1 MERKSMKKTL
11 FTYIFAFFFCLFFI
25 VGTVSAFFYTTVFDS
40 DKYMKQMEK
49 NNYSE
54 IVVSHL
60 YNQLDSIG
68 DVISIDTDDIFTLL
82 RKDDVVTHSKNY
94 TKTYLEAILNGKS
107 FSDSDVTPYSIEY
120 AKSDL
125 EQLVKRFYETSE
137 NSFSEEEFEIIYDYI
152 EKHINSSL
160 KFLSSSILEKTIPL
174 GKYAVLAKDVFKTAS
189 ISLVFAFILL
199 LATIFINRKDG
210 IAKMIYKVGG
220 IVFVPSAIIF
230 IPTFL
235 FDNYNLGSKVAIARS
250 PLSVVFASVIDTIVK
265 GLEEISGAFF
275 AISFILVVVGAIL
288 ISKNIYGKKAEKE
301 ITQ

>member
-1 MERKSMKKTL
+1 MKKTL
-11 FTYIFAFFFCLFFI
+11 LTYIFAFFFCLFFI
-25 VGTVSAFFYTTVFDS
+25 VGTVSAFFCTTVFDS
-40 DKYMKQMEK
+40 DKYMKRMEK

-54 IVVSHL
+54 IVVSYL

-68 DVISIDTDDIFTLL
+68 DVISIDTDDIFSLL
-82 RKDDVVTHSKNY
+82 RKDDVVAHSKNY

-107 FSDSDVTPYSIEY
+107 FLDSDVAPYSIEY
-120 AKSDL
+120 AKADL
-125 EQLVKRFYETSE
+125 EQLVKSFYETSE

-152 EKHINSSL
+152 EKQINSSL
-160 KFLSSSILEKTIPL
+160 KFLSSAILEKTIPL
-174 GKYAVLAKDVFKTAS
+174 GKYAVLAKKVFKAAS
-189 ISLVFAFILL
+189 VSLAFAFILL

-210 IAKMIYKVGG
+210 IVKLCYKVGG

-265 GLEEISGAFF
+265 GLEGISGVIF